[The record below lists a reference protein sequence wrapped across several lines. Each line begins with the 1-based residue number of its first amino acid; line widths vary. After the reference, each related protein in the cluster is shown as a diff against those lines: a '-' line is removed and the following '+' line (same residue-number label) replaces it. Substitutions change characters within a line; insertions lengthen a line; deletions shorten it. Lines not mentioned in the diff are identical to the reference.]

1 MSGPHDLFICHTPA
15 SVAPVKRLTAALAAR
30 GTSCFA
36 FEAGHGA
43 ELQPKLATA
52 KAMLVWA
59 SEDFFR
65 SRSCQAH
72 LAMAVIARRQE
83 LPATPE
89 RILIV
94 NAETGLKHIYPMH
107 LRDRIIASAPG
118 LPDAP
123 DLTTLAERLQQR
135 CAALT
140 GSLGGLYPIIHSG
153 WVEPYDRLSHGPAH
167 FAGRERELWDIHDA
181 LHPPADSVT
190 DRPPVHFVV
199 VSGAP
204 GHGKSTLTREY
215 AFRFGAAYPGGIYR
229 LSAQE
234 ARPAARLRELAE
246 NPALKPQLLGLL
258 RQINP
263 DMPLDD
269 HSTIKALLARLGELI
284 SAHGQPFLWIV
295 DDLPDGINGPVLRQ
309 WLAPVLAGKLGRTI
323 VITHGQRYDHRA
335 EPIHLPIL
343 DEQTGA
349 VVLTRG
355 KMLVSGQERDA
366 VDWLLEEVGRHPRF
380 AAMVAALAEDH
391 RRHRRATYAWLLQ
404 KLEKQH
410 RHATRLTAAW
420 AGEFPEGYEIHCA
433 SILLDTL
440 SKLEGPARDILRLAA
455 ALADHDLPLEFVA
468 ECLVLSGLSA
478 DEHKEDPFTIF
489 LNEPEDEP
497 LAADAARDYVEQGAT
512 SLVTHALAERTDGGI
527 RIYRLAAEALAEI
540 VPASPRQSHLREAA
554 LQALYVIA
562 ESCHQSND
570 WLRLAAVAPHG
581 RKLIEDLRDRPI
593 EAEDSPSEITGR
605 IRLALHLADLDLRHG
620 ARQRAMLIYRAASA
634 YLIRAMAVDPH
645 NSARQRDFARVQEQ
659 LGDLLE
665 EQGDLPAALDHYR
678 KSLGLRAFMAKQE
691 PQGLERI
698 HDSLRLHTKIGNLQ
712 QARNDLESA
721 LQSQQAAHGLL
732 AKLAQQAPAD
742 PALRFDLASS
752 HARIAELYIGLDE
765 PVAAMSE
772 LEQAL
777 PIFGKL
783 ADAHADQVRYAR
795 APATIH
801 NRIGDILR
809 ARDDL
814 SGALNHYRT
823 ALAIADHAT
832 RLDPGDPEWQRDVA
846 VCHNHIGDT
855 LAGLDDLAEAAG
867 HFQAFLA
874 IAENP
879 ANSPAFAGIRRRD
892 IAVVEIK
899 LGRGRETAKELD
911 AALEHYQKARAIIE
925 QLAIEL
931 PENTLLREDL
941 GWLRNRIER
950 LKERREAELRWLARK
965 SAAQA
970 KPQT

>member
-1 MSGPHDLFICHTPA
+1 MSGPLDLFICHTPA
-15 SVAPVKRLTAALAAR
+15 AAAPVKRLTAALAAR
-30 GTSCFA
+30 GTLCFA
-36 FEAGHGA
+36 FEAGQDAALH
-43 ELQPKLATA
+43 PKLASA
-52 KAMLVWA
+52 RAMLVWG

-65 SRSCQAH
+65 PRGCQTH

-83 LPATPE
+83 PPATPE

-94 NAETGLKHIYPMH
+94 NAETGLKHIYPVH

-123 DLTTLAERLQQR
+123 DLATLAERLQQR

-140 GSLGGLYPIIHSG
+140 GTLGSLYPIIHPG
-153 WVEPYDRLSHGPAH
+153 WIEPYDRLSHGPAH

-181 LHPPADSVT
+181 LHPPADALMN
-190 DRPPVHFVV
+190 RPPSQAVV

-215 AFRFGAAYPGGIYR
+215 AFRFGTAYPGGIFR
-229 LSAQE
+229 LSATE
-234 ARPAARLRELAE
+234 ARPAARLQELAE

-258 RQINP
+258 RQIDP
-263 DMPLDD
+263 DSPLDERD
-269 HSTIKALLARLGELI
+269 TLKALSTRLGEVL
-284 SAHGQPFLWIV
+284 AAQNQPFLWIV

-309 WLAPVLAGKLGRTI
+309 WLAPERTGTLGRTLL
-323 VITHGQRYDHRA
+323 VTRNQRYDHRA
-335 EPIHLPIL
+335 DPIHLPVL

-355 KMLVSGQERDA
+355 RMLVSGQERDA
-366 VDWLLEEVGRHPRF
+366 ADWLLEEVGRHPRY
-380 AAMVAALAEDH
+380 AAMLAALAEGQ
-391 RRHRRATYAWLLQ
+391 RRHRRVTYAWLLQ

-410 RHATRLTAAW
+410 RHAARLTATW
-420 AGEFPEGYEIHCA
+420 AGEFPEGYETHCA

-440 SKLEGPARDILRLAA
+440 SKLAGPARDILRLAA

-489 LNEPEDEP
+489 LNEPDEP
-497 LAADAARDYVEQGAT
+497 PLTADAARDYVEQGAA
-512 SLVTHALAERTDGGI
+512 SLVTHALAERTDGGL
-527 RIYRLAAEALAEI
+527 RIYRLALEALSAV
-540 VPASPRQSHLREAA
+540 VPTSPRQTQLREAA

-562 ESCHQSND
+562 ETCHQNTH

-620 ARQRAMLIYRAASA
+620 ARQRAMLSYWGTSA
-634 YLIRAMAVDPH
+634 YLIRAMAIDPH

-665 EQGDLPAALDHYR
+665 EQGDFPAALEHYR

-691 PQGLERI
+691 SHGQERLQ
-698 HDSLRLHTKIGNLQ
+698 DSLRLHTKIGTLQ

-721 LQSQQAAHGLL
+721 LQSQLAAHGLH
-732 AKLAQQAPAD
+732 ARLAQQAPAD
-742 PALRFDLASS
+742 PVLRFDLASS
-752 HARIAELYIGLDE
+752 HARIAELYIGLNE

-777 PIFGKL
+777 PIFDKL
-783 ADAHADQVRYAR
+783 AEAHADEARYAR
-795 APATIH
+795 APAAIH

-814 SGALNHYRT
+814 CGALNHYRT
-823 ALAIADHAT
+823 ALAIADQAT
-832 RLDPGDPEWQRDVA
+832 RLEPGNPEWQRDVA

-855 LAGLDDLAEAAG
+855 LAGLDDLTEAAG

-925 QLAIEL
+925 PLAIDL

-941 GWLRNRIER
+941 GWLRSRIER
-950 LKERREAELRWLARK
+950 LKDRREAELRWLARK
-965 SAAQA
+965 SAAQT
-970 KPQT
+970 KPQA